1 MTDTSLPPHTHPGTR
16 PATAPTAQRVQTVID
31 QLKLDA
37 QVVELAV
44 PARTAAQAAEAL
56 GVAVGQIAKS
66 LVFRG
71 AQTGHAVLVV
81 CAGDVRV
88 DEALLAAQIGEATER
103 ATPDFVREHSGFA
116 IGGVAPI
123 GHTGQVN
130 VLLDES
136 LRRFER
142 VWAAGGTP
150 HAVVPLQPDALAA
163 ATGRPWVRVCSSPG

>member
-1 MTDTSLPPHTHPGTR
+1 MHATPLPPNTR
-16 PATAPTAQRVQTVID
+16 PATAATAQRVQAVID

-56 GVAVGQIAKS
+56 GVSVGQIAKS

-71 AQTGHAVLVV
+71 AQTGQAVLVV

-88 DEALLAAQIGEATER
+88 DEARLAAYLGEPVER
-103 ATPDFVREHSGFA
+103 ATPEFVREHSGFA

-123 GHTGQVN
+123 GHTGQLN
-130 VLLDES
+130 VLLDDS
-136 LRRFER
+136 LRRYSV

-150 HAVVPLQPDALAA
+150 HAVVPLHPEALAA
-163 ATGRPWVRVCSSPG
+163 ATARPWVAVCG

>member
-1 MTDTSLPPHTHPGTR
+1 MNTTPLPPNTR
-16 PATAPTAQRVQTVID
+16 PATAATAQRVQAVID
-31 QLKLDA
+31 QLQLNA

-71 AQTGHAVLVV
+71 VQTGQAVLVV

-88 DEALLAAQIGEATER
+88 DEAKLAEHIGEPTER

-130 VLLDES
+130 VLLDDS
-136 LRRFER
+136 LRRYSV

-150 HAVVPLQPDALAA
+150 HAVVPLNPDALAA
-163 ATGRPWVRVCSSPG
+163 ATARPWVSVCG